1 MRAALTARTARAAR
15 WPAVALGFSIPISV
29 AADNILLGLLV
40 LLCAMALA
48 NPDARAAA
56 FRNPV
61 GRCALALF
69 ALLAIGT
76 AYGDRYPGDA
86 ARYLGKYLELGLV
99 PLVLVAFAD
108 ARVRRFGLYALAA
121 SVALTLALS
130 VALKLGAVPA
140 GKFFTGTADNASV
153 FKQDLTHNFLMAFGA
168 FLFLQ
173 LGFAATAPKVRIAWW
188 VGAAL
193 AAAAVLFL
201 VRGRTGYVVL
211 FALVVYSGYAWK
223 GARGLAAV
231 GVAAAVAIGV
241 LLLTPTMFSARIERT
256 LNEAN
261 EWRENRVKRDESIT
275 MRLEWYRNSLG
286 IIASHPVA
294 GSGTGSFPK
303 AYADYTSGRDVKA
316 TVNPH
321 NEFLHMAAQLGVLG
335 LAALLWLFFTQWR
348 VAPRLASKLET
359 DLARGLVIAYVA
371 GCLFNSLLLDHTEG
385 MLFAWLTALL
395 YAGYAP
401 RQPVPAA

>member
-1 MRAALTARTARAAR
+1 MTARITRAAR
-15 WPAVALGFSIPISV
+15 WPAVALGFSLPISV
-29 AADNILLGLLV
+29 AADNILLGVLV
-40 LLCAMALA
+40 LLCAGALA
-48 NPDARAAA
+48 NADAREAA

-61 GRCALALF
+61 ARCALGLF

-76 AYGDRYPGDA
+76 LYGDRYAGDGT
-86 ARYLGKYLELGLV
+86 RYLVKYLELALV
-99 PLVLVAFAD
+99 PLVLVAFAEP
-108 ARVRRFGLYALAA
+108 RTRRLGLYALAA
-121 SVALTLALS
+121 SLALTLALS
-130 VALKLGAVPA
+130 VALEVGLVPA
-140 GKFFTGTADNASV
+140 GKPFTGTPGNASV

-173 LGFAATAPKVRIAWW
+173 LGFAAKSPRARIAWW

-193 AAAAVLFL
+193 AAAAVIFV

-211 FALVVYSGYAWK
+211 FALLVYSGYAWK
-223 GARGLAAV
+223 GARGLAAISV
-231 GVAAAVAIGV
+231 ATGVAIAV

-256 LNEAN
+256 VNEIQ

-286 IIASHPVA
+286 IIAANPIA
-294 GSGTGSFPK
+294 GSGTGTFPK
-303 AYADYTSGRDVKA
+303 AYADYTAGKGVKA

-321 NEFLHMAAQLGVLG
+321 NEFLNIAAQLGLIG

-348 VAPRLASKLET
+348 AAPRLASKLET

-385 MLFAWLTALL
+385 LLFAWLTALL
-395 YAGYAP
+395 YAGHAS
-401 RQPVPAA
+401 RERVHAA